1 MFADGGDFLAG
12 EFAGLFENGVGDTE
26 LADVVEKAGAAKTS
40 QILVGKSEGA
50 ANVHGGIGDTVGM
63 LIGKRRFASMI
74 SAKATQ
80 MLSIVFSSAVRRR
93 SSGSMASTSAFR
105 SSFSRSSQSVPLRQ
119 SETVAFTIRGSSR
132 R

>member
-26 LADVVEKAGAAKTS
+26 LADVVEKAGAAKTR

-63 LIGKRRFASMI
+63 LIGKRRFRVDDFRGNADAVDRLLVRGEAAVLGFHGQHFGVQI
-74 SAKATQ
+74 FLFQVIPECAIAT
-80 MLSIVFSSAVRRR
+80 
-93 SSGSMASTSAFR
+93 
-105 SSFSRSSQSVPLRQ
+105 
-119 SETVAFTIRGSSR
+119 E
-132 R
+132 